1 MHLVEHRLQEHIVN
15 GTVQRMGR
23 PIKPEYYCDE
33 YKDAIDI
40 RDDALV
46 TALKEARAI
55 KCEELRQEA
64 LRQIRRRKRE
74 VPDKPAAMWKNA
86 KTGTGTFAH
95 EIRLAA
101 QEENPLLDASVL
113 DNAIQTFL
121 SRICPTFVELS
132 ISQLRMVPPEKPFST
147 SLEIF
152 AEPFLFAIHRE
163 RVHCADCY
171 LTC

>member
-1 MHLVEHRLQEHIVN
+1 MPATLLQMV
-15 GTVQRMGR
+15 V
-23 PIKPEYYCDE
+23 
-33 YKDAIDI
+33 
-40 RDDALV
+40 ALRQ
-46 TALKEARAI
+46 ARAI

-64 LRQIRRRKRE
+64 LRQIRRRKRD
-74 VPDKPAAMWKNA
+74 VPDMPAAMWKNA

-132 ISQLRMVPPEKPFST
+132 ISQLRMVPFKTFLLTSFS
-147 SLEIF
+147 SLNHSSLW
-152 AEPFLFAIHRE
+152 PWMHRE
-163 RVHCADCY
+163 RVSCSDCY
-171 LTC
+171 LTFSPLAGMSSAGLRAAPRRCFYSMSNRGHR